1 MFGLSWAR
9 GSFVSIAKAREALL
23 AQQRPDGGWGQ
34 TDGRPSDAYAT
45 GESLVALSEAAGVP
59 ASHPA
64 YQRGLRY
71 LLATQKPDGTWL
83 VGSRIPSEAP
93 VSPPYFES
101 GLPYG
106 HHQFISAMA
115 TCWAA
120 SALLLAMPESGSPP
134 TPLELPSLRPGDVP
148 RWAETV
154 LFGGEKDV
162 QNLLDSGWNA
172 NSATSRGTTALM
184 MAAPDINKTALLIA
198 RGASVNAKSNTR
210 YTALMIAASHHATK
224 AVSLLLEHGAEVQAP
239 KGEPALF
246 GANPVFFAAWSGDVE
261 SLKVLRKRGSEVNP
275 KMLVGGLGAMTALE
289 MAAQQGDSETAAALI
304 RSGAPI
310 EEEDPDNG
318 FTALDWA
325 VFKNDIKLA
334 TVLITGKANVNHAD
348 KLGNTPLHWAASMD
362 FGDIAMLELLLRSG
376 GAPRTQNKAGVTP
389 LDLAVEYEHLGNR
402 RALETALARRQ

>member
-1 MFGLSWAR
+1 
-9 GSFVSIAKAREALL
+9 
-23 AQQRPDGGWGQ
+23 
-34 TDGRPSDAYAT
+34 
-45 GESLVALSEAAGVP
+45 
-59 ASHPA
+59 
-64 YQRGLRY
+64 
-71 LLATQKPDGTWL
+71 
-83 VGSRIPSEAP
+83 
-93 VSPPYFES
+93 
-101 GLPYG
+101 
-106 HHQFISAMA
+106 MA

-120 SALLLAMPESGSPP
+120 SALLLALPQSGSLP
-134 TPLELPSLRPGDVP
+134 TPLDLHLLRPGDVP
-148 RWAETV
+148 VWAEAV
-154 LFGGEKDV
+154 LFGGEQDV
-162 QNLLDSGWNA
+162 QNSLESGWNP

-198 RGASVNAKSNTR
+198 RGASANAKSNTR

-224 AVSLLLEHGAEVQAP
+224 TVSLLLEHGAEVQAP

-246 GANPVFFAAWSGDVE
+246 GATPVFFAAWSGDVE

-275 KMLVGGLGAMTALE
+275 KMLVGGLGAMTALD
-289 MAAQQGDSETAAALI
+289 MAAQQGDSEIAAVLI

-348 KLGNTPLHWAASMD
+348 KPGNTPLHWAASMD
-362 FGDIAMLELLLRSG
+362 FGDTAMLELSLRSG

-389 LDLAVEYEHLGNR
+389 PDLAVEYQHLGNR